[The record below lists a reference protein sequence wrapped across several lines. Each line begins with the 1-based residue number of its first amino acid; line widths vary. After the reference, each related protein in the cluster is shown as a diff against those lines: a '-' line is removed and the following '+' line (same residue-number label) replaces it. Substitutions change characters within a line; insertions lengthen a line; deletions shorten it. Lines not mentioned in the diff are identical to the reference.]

1 MVAQVVWDGKA
12 VVVTSWVHCSHRGP
26 RPSLCLVP
34 IPTLPTT
41 ALASRHAA
49 DYGDDIMEHS
59 GGLQGLSRVGAD
71 ALLYLLQTGRRIPQL
86 LPCCPPHILAFLNW
100 ERIPPGTQP

>member
-1 MVAQVVWDGKA
+1 
-12 VVVTSWVHCSHRGP
+12 
-26 RPSLCLVP
+26 
-34 IPTLPTT
+34 
-41 ALASRHAA
+41 
-49 DYGDDIMEHS
+49 MEHS

-71 ALLYLLQTGRRIPQL
+71 PLLYLLQTGRCIPQL